1 MEDCAK
7 AVNDFR
13 NIVGSGKFIL
23 VVILPDEAAAI
34 LHKVKFWGDVRQGR
48 LLVFG
53 GEFI

>member
-1 MEDCAK
+1 MEECAR

-23 VVILPDEAAAI
+23 IVILPDEAAAI
-34 LHKVKFWGDVRQGR
+34 LHAVKFWGDVKHGR

-53 GEFI
+53 AGFN